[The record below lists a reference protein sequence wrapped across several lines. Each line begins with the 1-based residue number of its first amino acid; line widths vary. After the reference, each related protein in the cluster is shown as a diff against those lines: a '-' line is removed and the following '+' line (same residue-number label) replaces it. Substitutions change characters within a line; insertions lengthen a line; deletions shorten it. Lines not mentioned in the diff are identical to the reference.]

1 MSSSNIWFETH
12 EFIYLRRTRT
22 WCRWIHLLI
31 FIVVEFIYLMNSS
44 NRCLI
49 LITNLDNKRPAIFL
63 PIANL
68 ADQDPAILSP
78 IAILLPPTNNYA
90 RNKKTSA
97 NLQKLPSWRGEL
109 EGTINTLRTK
119 GTKSYAW
126 NKTSKNLQ
134 KIAELE
140 GRVGGDNKN
149 PIGGH
154 K

>member
-12 EFIYLRRTRT
+12 EFFYLRRTKS

-31 FIVVEFIYLMNSS
+31 FIVIEFIYSMNSS

-49 LITNLDNKRPAIFL
+49 LIANLDDKRPVIFS

-68 ADQDPAILSP
+68 ANQDPAILSP
-78 IAILLPPTNNYA
+78 IAILLPPKNNYV

-109 EGTINTLRTK
+109 EGTINTLKTK
-119 GTKSYAW
+119 GTKNYTR
-126 NKTSKNLQ
+126 NKTSENLQ
-134 KIAELE
+134 KIAKLE
-140 GRVGGDNKN
+140 GRVGGDNKY
-149 PIGGH
+149 PIGGQ